1 MDGSFQSFLWFSVL
15 DTKTEKLGPGF
26 SSYKISDLLHGRMYS
41 FAIQPLYGE
50 VEGPVSTFY
59 QKIRKM

>member
-1 MDGSFQSFLWFSVL
+1 MDDGFQSLPWFSVL

-26 SSYKISDLLHGRMYS
+26 SSYKVIDLLHGRTYI

-50 VEGPVSTFY
+50 VEGPVSTVY
-59 QKIRKM
+59 QKLRKT